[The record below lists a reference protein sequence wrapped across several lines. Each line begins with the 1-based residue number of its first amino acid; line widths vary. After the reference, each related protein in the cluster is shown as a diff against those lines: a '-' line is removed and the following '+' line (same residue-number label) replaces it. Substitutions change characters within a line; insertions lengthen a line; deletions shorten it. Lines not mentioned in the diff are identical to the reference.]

1 MPEELVGAVSHYF
14 GKPGV
19 AGIELTAQLRV
30 GDTIH
35 VLGHTS
41 DFTQLIDSIQV
52 EHESVDT
59 ATAGDSIGVKVAE
72 RVREHDQVFVVTAD

>member
-14 GKPGV
+14 GKPEV
-19 AGIELTAQLRV
+19 AGIELTAELKV

-41 DFTQLIDSIQV
+41 DFTQRIDSIQV